1 MGLVPKGVR
10 GKVGLGEVKLVLATA
25 KVLAKAGRDIWDA
38 RNEEQQRWELGLGIT
53 ERKGEVR
60 RREWKGVPSGKARG
74 RPKMAPEDLSV
85 TYRLK
90 LEGEDRMKA
99 RIIAGMT
106 KAQAKETERDEN
118 RERTNT
124 EKKKEKDEVEL
135 RRHGGEGLRGAA
147 RLTTREEDERQF
159 RSTLRPRKQ

>member
-1 MGLVPKGVR
+1 MWGKAQKHGEARLLDIEYFTRQGATMTGGAWQQWWGWMGLVPKGVR

-25 KVLAKAGRDIWDA
+25 KVLTKAGRDMWDA
-38 RNEEQQRWELGLGIT
+38 RNEVQQRWELGLGIT

-90 LEGEDRMKA
+90 LEGEDNVGQGTEA
-99 RIIAGMT
+99 R
-106 KAQAKETERDEN
+106 
-118 RERTNT
+118 
-124 EKKKEKDEVEL
+124 
-135 RRHGGEGLRGAA
+135 GG
-147 RLTTREEDERQF
+147 
-159 RSTLRPRKQ
+159 